1 MYRYLPAIM
10 MMLATAAAAGPTWGS
25 QPAIEEPRPLSSPTT
40 YQSALEGCQ
49 EQTKSSCVPIVTD
62 LGEQVPDLIMACRIV
77 VLL

>member
-10 MMLATAAAAGPTWGS
+10 MLLATAAAAGLTWVAS
-25 QPAIEEPRPLSSPTT
+25 RLLRAKATRHLPLIR
-40 YQSALEGCQ
+40 ARRCQ
-49 EQTKSSCVPIVTD
+49 EQTKSSCIPIVTD